1 MVAIRCGAGMDVSER
16 KSTHTATK
24 TAFPQSSYCSVS
36 VSLSA
41 TNSGACPE
49 LPREMQVKSAAGCRE
64 LAAVM
69 AVLRGAEEV
78 SKLQDCKLAA
88 STRTEMA

>member
-1 MVAIRCGAGMDVSER
+1 MVAIRCGAGMDVSVR
-16 KSTHTATK
+16 RSTHTAIK

-49 LPREMQVKSAAGCRE
+49 LPREMQVKSAAGCCE
-64 LAAVM
+64 LVKGM
-69 AVLRGAEEV
+69 AELMDA
-78 SKLQDCKLAA
+78 LAYGK
-88 STRTEMA
+88 S